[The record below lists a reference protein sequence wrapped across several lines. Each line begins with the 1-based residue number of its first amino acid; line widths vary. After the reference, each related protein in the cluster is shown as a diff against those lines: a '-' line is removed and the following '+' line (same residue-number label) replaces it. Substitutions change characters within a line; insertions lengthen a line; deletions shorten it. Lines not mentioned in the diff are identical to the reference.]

1 MLRQKHQKH
10 GWVVTMGLAAA
21 VGLIGWAVASH
32 LKAEVGEVR
41 QERDVQGLPM
51 LEFQRLFDKGDVLA
65 VDVRNRAS
73 YETGRIAGA
82 IHVPLDDLEAGPLAV
97 ADVKRLARGRLV
109 VTYCSCP
116 SEASSLRAARV
127 LVASGVPA
135 KALIGG
141 YPKWAAAGGRVEHGT
156 PVR

>member
-1 MLRQKHQKH
+1 MLRQNRK
-10 GWVVTMGLAAA
+10 WAVTMGLAAV
-21 VGLIGWAVASH
+21 VGVLGWAVVSH

-41 QERDVQGLPM
+41 QTREAEGMPM
-51 LEFQRLFDKGDVLA
+51 LEFQRLFDKGEVLV
-65 VDVRNRAS
+65 VDVRDRAS

-82 IHVPLDDLEAGPLAV
+82 IHVTGDDLEAGPLGV

-116 SEASSLRAARV
+116 TEASSLRAARV
-127 LVASGVPA
+127 LATGGVPA

>member
-1 MLRQKHQKH
+1 MLRQKRR
-10 GWVVTMGLAAA
+10 WAMTMGLAA
-21 VGLIGWAVASH
+21 VIGVVGWAVASH
-32 LKAEVGEVR
+32 LRAEVGEVR
-41 QERDVQGLPM
+41 QEREAQGIPM
-51 LEFQRLFDKGDVLA
+51 LEFQRLFDKGDVLV
-65 VDVRNRAS
+65 VDVRDRAS
-73 YETGRIAGA
+73 YETGRIAQA
-82 IHVPLDDLEAGPLAV
+82 IHVTLDELETGSQGL

-116 SEASSLRAARV
+116 TEGSSLRAARV
-127 LVASGVPA
+127 LVVGGVPA